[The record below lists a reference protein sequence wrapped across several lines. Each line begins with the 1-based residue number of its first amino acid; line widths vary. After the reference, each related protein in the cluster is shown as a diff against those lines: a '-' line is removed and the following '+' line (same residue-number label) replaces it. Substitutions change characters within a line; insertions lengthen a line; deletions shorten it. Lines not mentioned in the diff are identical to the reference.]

1 MSETQEATAPV
12 ATKPKRPPPEVTT
25 VTMDDGRNV
34 TFTGKT
40 KMNKEVLADGSVR
53 FDFANGNTRTF
64 DVANSNLLLELASH
78 GAKQKIGD
86 ETAGVADV
94 DDMVIAVD
102 AMLERLAKG
111 DWSKARE
118 AGDGFSGASVVIRAV
133 MEATGKAQAD
143 VKAFLDGKLKA
154 AEERGEKL
162 SRKDL
167 YDSFRKPGT
176 KTGDII
182 ARLENEKKAKAA
194 KFDGDDLAA
203 ELAAT

>member
-1 MSETQEATAPV
+1 MSETQEATAS
-12 ATKPKRPPPEVTT
+12 TKAKRPPPEVTT
-25 VTMDDGRNV
+25 VTLEDGRSV

-133 MEATGKAQAD
+133 MEATGKVQAD
-143 VKAFLDGKLKA
+143 VKAFLDGKLKV

-203 ELAAT
+203 ELAAI

>member
-1 MSETQEATAPV
+1 MSETQEATAS
-12 ATKPKRPPPEVTT
+12 TKAKRPPPEVTT
-25 VTMDDGRNV
+25 VTLEDGRSV

-133 MEATGKAQAD
+133 MEAQAD
-143 VKAFLDGKLKA
+143 VKDFLDGKLKV

-203 ELAAT
+203 ELAAI